1 MIHNYEIKLS
11 VRKLVEFILRGGD
24 LDSRFRGSNRAVEGT
39 KAHQKVQSS
48 MGENYN
54 AEVHLKHS
62 FEYNDFMFIVEG
74 RADGIIVDD
83 KEVIIDEIKS
93 TTRPLSSID
102 ENYNLL
108 HWAQA
113 KCYGYIYAKHNN
125 LDEITIQITYYQLDS
140 EQIKRIHKVFS
151 FTHLKEFF
159 FELID
164 QYNIWADFTRNWSL
178 ERNKSIKNL
187 DFPFSDYREGQRTLA
202 VAVYRTIKEGKRLFA
217 QAPTGIGKTISTLFP
232 SIKAVGEGHSSKI
245 FYLTAKTI
253 TRQVVEQAMKK
264 MEQKSLK
271 FKSITLTAKDKI
283 CFKDKCNCNPE
294 TCEYAKG
301 HFNRVNDA
309 LIDILKNENIIVREV
324 VEQYSEKHKICPFEF
339 SLDIAIWSDCV
350 ICDYNYVFDPG
361 VYLKRFFSDNSG
373 DYVFL
378 IDEAHNL
385 VDRSREMFSAQ
396 IFKRA
401 ILEIKK
407 VMKDKDKKIFK
418 ALGKLNSFM
427 IEQKKKCNEHG
438 YYIQKQQIDEI
449 YGLLR
454 KFIYQSDDW
463 LEENEK
469 TQGYD
474 EFLQLYF
481 DALTFLKILEFY
493 DERYVSYVENSDK
506 DVKFKIYCVDPSYLL
521 RQSIKRGKSAVF
533 FSATLTPLD
542 YFKNILGGDSDDY
555 SMALSSPFNVN
566 NRELLISNNISTR
579 YNDRDKTYTLI
590 GEYINTVI
598 SQKTGNYLV
607 FFPSYKYMNNV
618 YEYFISSYPEV
629 DTIIQSFGMSETE
642 REDFLSSFSIDNQNT
657 LLGFAVLGGIF
668 SEGVDLTGE
677 KLSGAVIVGVG
688 LPKIC
693 LERNIIRDF
702 FDQKQSLGFEYSY
715 MYPGMNKVLQAAG
728 RVIRTEQDKG
738 VILLI
743 DDRFKYRGYKEL
755 FPEHWHKNTIIRNEG
770 DIKRYI
776 KNFWNTNFTD

>member
-11 VRKLVEFILRGGD
+11 VRNLVEFILRGGD

-48 MGENYN
+48 MGEKYN

-62 FEYNDFMFIVEG
+62 FEYENFSFIVEG
-74 RADGIIVDD
+74 RADGIIADD

-125 LDEITIQITYYQLDS
+125 LEEITIQMTYYQLDS
-140 EQIKRIHKVFS
+140 EQIKRIHKTFS

-164 QYNIWADFTRNWSL
+164 QYIIWADFTRNWGV

-187 DFPFSDYREGQRTLA
+187 DFPFPNYREGQRTLA
-202 VAVYRTIKEGKRLFA
+202 VAVYRTIDEGKRLFV

-264 MEQKSLK
+264 MQQKSLK

-309 LIDILKNENIIVREV
+309 LMDILKNENVIVREV

-555 SMALSSPFNVN
+555 SMSLPSPFNVN

-607 FFPSYKYMNNV
+607 FFPSYEYMNNV
-618 YEYFISSYPEV
+618 YEHFISIYPKV
-629 DTIIQSFGMSETE
+629 NTIIQSYGMSETE
-642 REDFLSSFSIDNQNT
+642 REDFLSSFSVDNQNM

-702 FDQKQSLGFEYSY
+702 FDKKQSLGFEYAY

-728 RVIRTEQDKG
+728 RLIRTEQDKG

-743 DDRFKYRGYKEL
+743 DDRFKYTGYKGL
-755 FPEHWHKNTIIRNEG
+755 FPEHWHKNTVVRNEG

-776 KNFWNTNFTD
+776 KKFWNTNFID